1 MRKVEDILQ
10 KGLVSNVQSELD
22 EGGGGGGGN
31 TNGGGGGGSQVVIT
45 QIPNTPLSNFSG
57 KLQINCVVGDIAT
70 KTYSGEKIQ
79 ASIYINGQPS
89 GLVSP
94 SELKLTATDVFNN
107 GDYEITV
114 VGNGYQKSIE
124 KYVITLVTNP
134 DYIDNDNYRVTSFSG
149 EEKTNNLKIKGLS
162 TFESLPSINEQDPDY
177 GKTNFYQFKV
187 IHYINDIEQPDTIAE
202 INKDITFILQKTG
215 IPDDGGDDNLGN
227 VQTLTVSL
235 TGADSSAQLLIDN
248 IDGPGEIVTLKSGVN
263 NITTL
268 LGKIVTIQSNSVVLP
283 IQSLDRLNRWKKRKA
298 KGNSISRITKIS
310 VSADGYTSQTLSAV
324 TDTESVSTKITID
337 KAYLIDIETETIPE
351 ISTDVASI
359 SFVNPDVNRKHNINS
374 EIDTLIGIYKNEFTS
389 GVRVKFANEEI
400 TYSQLENG
408 ESALITIPQNKLAK
422 VGKYRIII
430 IPFTS
435 DGNDG
440 QPIELILNVVSET
453 YVGVPDI
460 RNINYPTLIKGP
472 DYVGTNVN
480 FKISYES
487 VNTDYVKICALGSS
501 QYTQAKA
508 AENVTLNYQQL
519 LNSPGAQYT
528 ESDGLISLILKLI
541 PYNEQG
547 NEVVV
552 GKEEFITIKFDKSEL
567 TIPRNVVINRLVD
580 GFISQLNTASL
591 VDESSKYLNHL
602 LHLPNDNKLI
612 TTWLGSEGSLI
623 LKLYEPLSTA
633 IQPNQQVWISK
644 LQSDPIIETINI
656 SGENESFCPPLKG
669 PNFSLEENNGV
680 AYQILD
686 DLIASGSITSNDIV
700 NNYLEGTNVNTTKL
714 NLQYVSGSDYTFK
727 AFSHFGSAEERA
739 ANFFYKVKLLE
750 TYKAKYE
757 ALIATTF
764 IPPYDGY
771 DGGILTENGFQVIT
785 EDGLFDVQ
793 WEIAQSSGVN
803 QAGEAKKVLNTI
815 NGILRNFDGFEN
827 FLYKSNNNLAYPKV
841 LYVHPITGLGTL
853 ILRDTTHAS
862 VTAWYNALIDEG
874 ANYDKYNPN
883 YLVNNIP
890 EFIREDYNNNDFIV
904 FLDMIGQHFDIVWAY
919 VKALD
924 NNKILEHKQISGLS
938 NTLVSQ
944 MLQSF
949 GWNPKNAFNSPFL
962 WEYAFGKTKDG
973 FQKYGMPLSE
983 ANDEVWRRIL
993 NNLPYLLK
1001 HKGTARAMKAI
1012 MACYGVPQSMLTI
1025 MEFGGPQDPTQG
1037 GTSKFTFD
1045 DRTAAFYLSGSLN
1058 VNGSSNIKVPWHEIN
1073 NVDYPNCIEFR
1084 ILPNELPTP
1093 IYTLISGS
1101 EWTLDLVQT
1110 TGSFGK
1116 LELNFGGDIS
1126 NSTYFASNYVSNIT
1140 GSPFTYSYTSSF
1152 TPSVV
1157 ISTATYSGED
1167 GVYAYGPD
1175 LKTGSLD
1182 FPISTEHYSQ
1192 VVINRHNSPDS
1203 SSWFEV
1209 WWGTSD
1215 GQRIITSVS
1224 MSIQTDDTQW
1234 ETGSYLQI
1242 GGNGFEG
1249 NLDEVRL
1256 WRVPLQRSKFEN
1268 HTLFPDAINGNS
1280 YTASTADL
1288 VFRLDFE
1295 KPKDRILDPYIKNVS
1310 ISEIYGEGSA
1320 TASNMYSAAT
1330 YPYQYIP
1337 YDRTVTANVPSLGF
1351 NYSNKVRFESA
1362 SLVTDLSYKTRAT
1375 KKAFDQAPIDT
1386 NRLGLFFS
1394 PIKELNMDILKAFG
1408 DFNIDNY
1415 IGNPSD
1421 EYRTTYKEL
1430 DTLRHYYFE
1439 RLENRDIYEYIRLVK
1454 YIDRSLFDT
1463 LIELAPARTN
1473 VVKGLLIEPHYLER
1487 SKIKWT
1493 KPVSERNDFESN
1505 IDTKKNITTVSD
1517 YLVEEANLNIDDVSQ
1532 LAGELNN
1539 YDSIIDI
1546 ANTSIVGQS
1555 IMYNGEILSSMT
1567 PDLEASAPFYDSA
1580 IQCPVGASLVGEA
1593 DSMTFTEIGMD
1604 PNSLANRGFGLYSKN
1619 GVAKLNYFDNIF
1631 GNHTS
1636 SRSNVYVVKEQY
1648 TQKILTQ
1655 VKGWPVNGAALG
1667 EPVRYVKTPVTLY
1680 RYKVSTL
1687 PFSGS
1692 ISIGNE
1698 IVGVETVRG
1707 YLPTHYK
1714 YVNNLSE
1721 GLRRSY
1727 FKGSVQ
1733 NSSTTPDGL
1742 SAVETFITNPNILK
1756 VAKTGR
1762 GSGEPILEVD

>member
-1 MRKVEDILQ
+1 MIAVEEILSDG
-10 KGLVSNVQSELD
+10 GLGK
-22 EGGGGGGGN
+22 EGGGGGGA
-31 TNGGGGGGSQVVIT
+31 GGGSGTGPNPRVIIT
-45 QIPNTPLSNFSG
+45 DIPNTPLTNFSG

-70 KTYSGEKIQ
+70 KTYSGEKTK
-79 ASIYINGQPS
+79 AAIYINGEPS
-89 GLVSP
+89 GLVTP
-94 SELKLTATDVFNN
+94 SEVKLSVNDIFNK

-124 KYVITLVTNP
+124 KYVITLVPNP
-134 DYIDNDNYRVTSFSG
+134 DYTDNATYKAIPYSESG
-149 EEKTNNLKIKGLS
+149 KTNNLKIRGLS
-162 TFESLPSINEQDPDY
+162 TFESLPSIDEQNPDY
-177 GKTNFYQFKV
+177 GNTKFYQFEI

-202 INKDITFILQKTG
+202 IDKDITFILQKTSTS
-215 IPDDGGDDNLGN
+215 DDGGDDNNLGN
-227 VQTLTVSL
+227 IQTLTVSL
-235 TGADSSAQLLIDN
+235 TGADNSAELLIDN
-248 IDGPGEIVTLKSGVN
+248 VDGPGEVVPLKSGVN
-263 NITTL
+263 TITTL
-268 LGKIVTIQSNSVVLP
+268 LGKIVTIQSDKP
-283 IQSLDRLNRWKKRKA
+283 SLIRIGKQT
-298 KGNSISRITKIS
+298 ISRITKLT

-337 KAYLIDIETETIPE
+337 KAYLIDIETETISA
-351 ISTDVASI
+351 ILSDVASI

-400 TYSQLENG
+400 TYPELEKG
-408 ESALITIPQNKLAK
+408 ESALISIPRSKLGI

-440 QPIELILNVVSET
+440 EPIELILNVVSET

-460 RNINYPTLIKGP
+460 RNINYPSLIKGP
-472 DYVGTNVN
+472 DYVGTDVN

-487 VNTDYVKICALGSS
+487 VNTDYVRICALGSS
-501 QYTQAKA
+501 QYTQATA
-508 AENVTLNYQQL
+508 AGNVTLNYNQL
-519 LNSPGAQYT
+519 LNSSGAQYT

-552 GKEEFITIKFDKSEL
+552 GKEEFITIQFDKSEL

-656 SGENESFCPPLKG
+656 TGENVSFCPPLKG

-700 NNYLEGTNVNTTKL
+700 NKYLEGTTVNTTKL
-714 NLQYVSGSDYTFK
+714 NLEYVSGSDYTFK
-727 AFSHFGSAEERA
+727 SFSHFGSAEERA

-771 DGGILTENGFQVIT
+771 NGGILTENGFQVIT

-853 ILRDTTHAS
+853 ILRETTHPL
-862 VTAWYNALIDEG
+862 VTAWYGAIIDEA

-919 VKALD
+919 IKALD
-924 NNKILEHKQISGLS
+924 RNKILEHKQISGLS

-1025 MEFGGPQDPTQG
+1025 MEFGGPQDPTQN

-1045 DRTAAFYLSGSLN
+1045 DRTAAFYLKGDLN
-1058 VNGSSNIKVPWHEIN
+1058 GNGSSNIKVPWHDIN
-1073 NVDYPNCIEFR
+1073 GGDYPNCIEFR
-1084 ILPNELPTP
+1084 ILPNELPSTT
-1093 IYTLISGS
+1093 YTLISGS

-1116 LELNFGGDIS
+1116 LELNFGGDQS
-1126 NSTYFASNYVSNIT
+1126 TSTYFAEPFASASNPATVYI
-1140 GSPFTYSYTSSF
+1140 SYINNE
-1152 TPSVV
+1152 P
-1157 ISTATYSGED
+1157 
-1167 GVYAYGPD
+1167 YAYGPD

-1280 YTASTADL
+1280 YTASTSDL

-1351 NYSNKVRFESA
+1351 TYSNKVRFESA

-1394 PIKELNMDILKAFG
+1394 PIKELNMDILKTFG

-1430 DTLRHYYFE
+1430 DTLRRYYFE

-1493 KPVSERNDFESN
+1493 KPVSERNDFETN
-1505 IDTKKNITTVSD
+1505 IDTKRNITTTSD
-1517 YLVEEANLNIDDVSQ
+1517 YLVEEASLIVDNTSQ
-1532 LAGELNN
+1532 LIGELNN
-1539 YDSIIDI
+1539 YDSVIDI
-1546 ANTSIVGQS
+1546 TDTSIVGEN
-1555 IMYNGEILSSMT
+1555 IMYNGEILNSIK
-1567 PDLEASAPFYDSA
+1567 PELEGSAPFYNSE

-1593 DSMTFTEIGMD
+1593 DTFTFTEIGMD

-1619 GVAKLNYFDNIF
+1619 GVTKLNYFDNIF

-1636 SRSNVYVVKEQY
+1636 SRSNVYIVKEQY

-1655 VKGWPVNGAALG
+1655 VKGWPVNGAALN
-1667 EPVRYVKTPVTLY
+1667 EPVRYEKVPVTLY

-1698 IVGVETVRG
+1698 IVGVETFKG

-1727 FKGSVQ
+1727 FKGSIQ

>member
-1 MRKVEDILQ
+1 MKAVEDIMIDD
-10 KGLVSNVQSELD
+10 GL
-22 EGGGGGGGN
+22 GGGGG
-31 TNGGGGGGSQVVIT
+31 TGGGGTGGGGTGGGGTGGGTPTPTVFIT
-45 QIPNTPLSNFSG
+45 DIPNTPLTNLYG
-57 KLQINCVVGDIAT
+57 NLQIKCKSNKGTDV
-70 KTYSGEKIQ
+70 K
-79 ASIYINGQPS
+79 ASVYINAQPS
-89 GLVSP
+89 SIITPNKITLNYR
-94 SELKLTATDVFNN
+94 DIFNN

-114 VGNGYQKSIE
+114 LENGYQTGIE
-124 KYVITLVTNP
+124 KYVVTLVPNPEYNDNPTYKAIPYTNP
-134 DYIDNDNYRVTSFSG
+134 LTR
-149 EEKTNNLKIKGLS
+149 NNLKIRGLS
-162 TFESLPSINEQDPDY
+162 IFESLPSINEENPDY
-177 GKTNFYQFKV
+177 GQTNFYQFKI
-187 IHYINDIEQPDTIAE
+187 IHYINDIEQPNTIAE
-202 INKDITFILQKTG
+202 IDKDITFILEKSG
-215 IPDDGGDDNLGN
+215 ASEGGDDSLGN
-227 VQTLTVSL
+227 IQTLTVSL
-235 TGADSSAQLLIDN
+235 TGADNSAELIIDD
-248 IDGPGEIVTLKSGVN
+248 IDGAGEVVPLKSGIN

-268 LGKIVTIQSNSVVLP
+268 LGKIVTIQSNKP
-283 IQSLDRLNRWKKRKA
+283 ARIRIGKQT
-298 KGNSISRITKIS
+298 ISRITKIS
-310 VSADGYTSQTLSAV
+310 VSADGLTSQTLSAV

-337 KAYLIDIETETIPE
+337 KAYSVDIETETTSA
-351 ISTDVASI
+351 ISSDVASI
-359 SFVNPDVNRKHNINS
+359 SFVNPDLNRKHNINS
-374 EIDTLIGIYKNEFTS
+374 EIDTLIGIFKNEFTS
-389 GVRVKFANEEI
+389 GVRVKFGNEEI
-400 TYSQLENG
+400 TYSQLEKG
-408 ESALITIPQNKLAK
+408 ESALIAIPRSKLAI

-501 QYTQAKA
+501 QYTQATA
-508 AENVTLNYQQL
+508 AGIVTLNYQQL

-750 TYKAKYE
+750 TYKAKYD

-771 DGGILTENGFQVIT
+771 NGGILTENGFQVIT

-924 NNKILEHKQISGLS
+924 RNKILEHKQISGLS

-1025 MEFGGPQDPTQG
+1025 MEFGGPQDPTQN

-1045 DRTAAFYLSGSLN
+1045 DRTAAFYLKGDLN
-1058 VNGSSNIKVPWHEIN
+1058 GNGSSNIKVPWHEIN

-1084 ILPNELPTP
+1084 ILPNELPSTSCKWWIARIP
-1093 IYTLISGS
+1093 CIRPFCEKSMIRRWSCITA
-1101 EWTLDLVQT
+1101 
-1110 TGSFGK
+1110 GK
-1116 LELNFGGDIS
+1116 
-1126 NSTYFASNYVSNIT
+1126 
-1140 GSPFTYSYTSSF
+1140 
-1152 TPSVV
+1152 
-1157 ISTATYSGED
+1157 
-1167 GVYAYGPD
+1167 
-1175 LKTGSLD
+1175 
-1182 FPISTEHYSQ
+1182 
-1192 VVINRHNSPDS
+1192 
-1203 SSWFEV
+1203 
-1209 WWGTSD
+1209 
-1215 GQRIITSVS
+1215 
-1224 MSIQTDDTQW
+1224 
-1234 ETGSYLQI
+1234 
-1242 GGNGFEG
+1242 
-1249 NLDEVRL
+1249 
-1256 WRVPLQRSKFEN
+1256 
-1268 HTLFPDAINGNS
+1268 
-1280 YTASTADL
+1280 
-1288 VFRLDFE
+1288 
-1295 KPKDRILDPYIKNVS
+1295 
-1310 ISEIYGEGSA
+1310 
-1320 TASNMYSAAT
+1320 
-1330 YPYQYIP
+1330 
-1337 YDRTVTANVPSLGF
+1337 
-1351 NYSNKVRFESA
+1351 
-1362 SLVTDLSYKTRAT
+1362 
-1375 KKAFDQAPIDT
+1375 
-1386 NRLGLFFS
+1386 
-1394 PIKELNMDILKAFG
+1394 
-1408 DFNIDNY
+1408 
-1415 IGNPSD
+1415 
-1421 EYRTTYKEL
+1421 
-1430 DTLRHYYFE
+1430 
-1439 RLENRDIYEYIRLVK
+1439 
-1454 YIDRSLFDT
+1454 
-1463 LIELAPARTN
+1463 
-1473 VVKGLLIEPHYLER
+1473 
-1487 SKIKWT
+1487 
-1493 KPVSERNDFESN
+1493 
-1505 IDTKKNITTVSD
+1505 
-1517 YLVEEANLNIDDVSQ
+1517 
-1532 LAGELNN
+1532 
-1539 YDSIIDI
+1539 
-1546 ANTSIVGQS
+1546 
-1555 IMYNGEILSSMT
+1555 
-1567 PDLEASAPFYDSA
+1567 
-1580 IQCPVGASLVGEA
+1580 
-1593 DSMTFTEIGMD
+1593 
-1604 PNSLANRGFGLYSKN
+1604 
-1619 GVAKLNYFDNIF
+1619 
-1631 GNHTS
+1631 
-1636 SRSNVYVVKEQY
+1636 
-1648 TQKILTQ
+1648 
-1655 VKGWPVNGAALG
+1655 
-1667 EPVRYVKTPVTLY
+1667 
-1680 RYKVSTL
+1680 
-1687 PFSGS
+1687 
-1692 ISIGNE
+1692 
-1698 IVGVETVRG
+1698 
-1707 YLPTHYK
+1707 
-1714 YVNNLSE
+1714 
-1721 GLRRSY
+1721 
-1727 FKGSVQ
+1727 
-1733 NSSTTPDGL
+1733 
-1742 SAVETFITNPNILK
+1742 
-1756 VAKTGR
+1756 
-1762 GSGEPILEVD
+1762 

>member
-1 MRKVEDILQ
+1 MIAVEEILSDG
-10 KGLVSNVQSELD
+10 GLGGGSGGGQGGGTGGGGT
-22 EGGGGGGGN
+22 GGGGG
-31 TNGGGGGGSQVVIT
+31 TPTPRVYIT
-45 QIPNTPLSNFSG
+45 DLANTPLSNFSG
-57 KLQINCVVGDIAT
+57 KLNINCVVGDILS

-79 ASIYINGQPS
+79 ASIYINEQPS

-94 SELKLTATDVFNN
+94 SELKLSARDIFTN
-107 GDYEITV
+107 GDYVIKV
-114 VGNGYQKSIE
+114 VGNGYQNSTE
-124 KYVITLVTNP
+124 KYVITLVPNP
-134 DYIDNDNYRVTSFSG
+134 DYTDNQTYAAIPFAG
-149 EEKTNNLKIKGLS
+149 EGQTNNLKIIGLS
-162 TFESLPSINEQDPDY
+162 KFEFLPTINENDPDY
-177 GKTNFYQFKV
+177 GNTNFYQFKI
-187 IHYINDIEQPDTIAE
+187 IHYINDIQQTETIAE
-202 INKDITFILQKTG
+202 IDKDITFILQKSVAS
-215 IPDDGGDDNLGN
+215 DDGGDDNLGN
-227 VQTLTVSL
+227 VQTLTVVL
-235 TGADSSAQLLIDN
+235 TGAEGSAQLLIDN
-248 IDGPGEIVTLKSGVN
+248 ADEPGETVALKSGVN
-263 NITTL
+263 SITTL
-268 LGKIVTIQSNSVVLP
+268 IGKIVTIKSNSV
-283 IQSLDRLNRWKKRKA
+283 
-298 KGNSISRITKIS
+298 GNTISRITEIG
-310 VSADGYTSQTLSAV
+310 VSADGYTSEKLLAV

-337 KAYLIDIETETIPE
+337 KTYVVDIQTETIPV
-351 ISTDVASI
+351 ISLDKPSI
-359 SFVNPDVNRKHNINS
+359 SFVNPDLNRKHNINS
-374 EIDTLIGIYKNEFTS
+374 EIDAYIGIYKNQFTE

-400 TYSQLENG
+400 TYSDLAAG
-408 ESALITIPQNKLAK
+408 ESALIAIPLAK
-422 VGKYRIII
+422 LPTVGKYRIII
-430 IPFTS
+430 IPFGSRNAIAALTQS
-435 DGNDG
+435 GNDG
-440 QPIELILNVVSET
+440 DPIELILNVVSET

-472 DYVGTNVN
+472 DYVGTDVN

-487 VNTDYVKICALGSS
+487 VSTDYVRISVLGSS
-501 QYTQAKA
+501 QHTQATA
-508 AENVTLNYQQL
+508 AGNVTLNYQQL

-528 ESDGLISLILKLI
+528 ESDGLISLTLKLV

-552 GKEEFITIKFDKSEL
+552 GKEEFITIQFDKSEL
-567 TIPRNVVINRLVD
+567 TIPRNVVINRLLD

-656 SGENESFCPPLKG
+656 TGENASFCPPLKG

-727 AFSHFGSAEERA
+727 SFSHFGSAEERA

-750 TYKAKYE
+750 TYKARYE

-771 DGGILTENGFQVIT
+771 NGGILTENGFQVIT

-862 VTAWYNALIDEG
+862 VTAWYNALIDEA

-1045 DRTAAFYLSGSLN
+1045 DRTAAFYLKGDLN
-1058 VNGSSNIKVPWHEIN
+1058 GNGSSNIKVPWHEIN
-1073 NVDYPNCIEFR
+1073 NVDYPNSIEFR

-1126 NSTYFASNYVSNIT
+1126 NSTYFEEPFAS
-1140 GSPFTYSYTSSF
+1140 GSPVVTTVYISPESS
-1152 TPSVV
+1152 
-1157 ISTATYSGED
+1157 

-1209 WWGTSD
+1209 WWGTSN

-1268 HTLFPDAINGNS
+1268 HTLFPDAINGNDFDS
-1280 YTASTADL
+1280 STKDL

-1295 KPKDRILDPYIKNVS
+1295 YPKDRVLDPYVKNVS
-1310 ISEIYGEGSA
+1310 INEIYGEGSA
-1320 TASNMYSAAT
+1320 TASNMWVNPT

-1439 RLENRDIYEYIRLVK
+1439 RLDNRDIYEYIRLVK

-1473 VVKGLLIEPHYLER
+1473 VVKGLLIEPHFLER

-1493 KPVSERNDFESN
+1493 KPVSERNDFESI
-1505 IDTKKNITTVSD
+1505 IDTKRNITTTSD
-1517 YLVEEANLNIDDVSQ
+1517 YLVEEANLDVDNISQ

-1539 YDSIIDI
+1539 YDSVIDI
-1546 ANTSIVGQS
+1546 ADTSIIGQS
-1555 IMYNGEILSSMT
+1555 IMYNGEILNSVK
-1567 PDLEASAPFYDSA
+1567 PELEASAPFFDTK

-1619 GVAKLNYFDNIF
+1619 GVSKINYFDNIF

-1648 TQKILTQ
+1648 TQKINTQ
-1655 VKGWPVNGAALG
+1655 VKGWPVNGAALN
-1667 EPVRYVKTPVTLY
+1667 EPVRYEKVPVTLY
-1680 RYKVSTL
+1680 RYRVSTL

-1692 ISIGNE
+1692 ITIGNDVAE
-1698 IVGVETVRG
+1698 VQTFKG

>member
-1 MRKVEDILQ
+1 MIVVDEILSDD
-10 KGLVSNVQSELD
+10 GL
-22 EGGGGGGGN
+22 GGGGTGDGNRGGGN
-31 TNGGGGGGSQVVIT
+31 GGGVTPTPKVFIT
-45 QIPNTPLSNFSG
+45 DIPNTPLTNLYG
-57 KLQINCVVGDIAT
+57 NLQIKC
-70 KTYSGEKIQ
+70 KTNTGKDVQ
-79 ASIYINGQPS
+79 ASIYINEQFS
-89 GLVSP
+89 GIITVNKITLSYR
-94 SELKLTATDVFNN
+94 DIFNN
-107 GDYEITV
+107 GDYVITV

-124 KYVITLVTNP
+124 KYVITLVPNP
-134 DYIDNDNYRVTSFSG
+134 AYDDNPVYTATPYSESG
-149 EEKTNNLKIKGLS
+149 KTNNLKIIGLS
-162 TFESLPSINEQDPDY
+162 TFESLPSIDEQNPDY
-177 GKTNFYQFKV
+177 GSTNFYQFKV
-187 IHYINDIEQPDTIAE
+187 IHYINNIEQPGTIAE
-202 INKDITFILQKTG
+202 IDKDITFILEKG
-215 IPDDGGDDNLGN
+215 SASDDSGDDNLGN
-227 VQTLTVSL
+227 IQTLTVSL
-235 TGADSSAQLLIDN
+235 TGADNSAELLIDDV
-248 IDGPGEIVTLKSGVN
+248 DGPGEVVKLKSGIN
-263 NITTL
+263 TITTL
-268 LGKIVTIQSNSVVLP
+268 LGKIVTIQSDKP
-283 IQSLDRLNRWKKRKA
+283 SLIRIGKQTL
-298 KGNSISRITKIS
+298 SRITKLS
-310 VSADGYTSQTLSAV
+310 VSADGYTNQTLSAV
-324 TDTESVSTKITID
+324 TDTESISTKITID
-337 KAYLIDIETETIPE
+337 KAYLIDIETETISA
-351 ISTDVASI
+351 ISSDVASI
-359 SFVNPDVNRKHNINS
+359 SFVNSDVNRKHNINS

-400 TYSQLENG
+400 TYSELEKG
-408 ESALITIPQNKLAK
+408 ESALISIPQSKLGI
-422 VGKYRIII
+422 VGKYRVIV

-440 QPIELILNVVSET
+440 EPIELMLNVVSET

-460 RNINYPTLIKGP
+460 RNINYPSLIKGP

-487 VNTDYVKICALGSS
+487 VNTDYVKICVLGSS
-501 QYTQAKA
+501 QYTQATA
-508 AENVTLNYQQL
+508 AGIVTLNYNQL
-519 LNSPGAQYT
+519 LNSSGAQYT

-552 GKEEFITIKFDKSEL
+552 GKEEFITIQFDKSEL
-567 TIPRNVVINRLVD
+567 TIPRNVVVNRLVD

-602 LHLPNDNKLI
+602 LHLPTDNKLI

-656 SGENESFCPPLKG
+656 TGENVSFCPPLKG

-700 NNYLEGTNVNTTKL
+700 NKYLEGTNVNTTKL
-714 NLQYVSGSDYTFK
+714 NLEYVSGSDYTFK
-727 AFSHFGSAEERA
+727 SFSHFGSAEERA

-771 DGGILTENGFQVIT
+771 NGGILTENGFQVIT

-841 LYVHPITGLGTL
+841 VYIHPITGLGTL
-853 ILRDTTHAS
+853 ILRETTHS
-862 VTAWYNALIDEG
+862 LVTAWYGSLIDES

-919 VKALD
+919 IGALD
-924 NNKILEHKQISGLS
+924 RNKILEHKQISGIS

-949 GWNPKNAFNSPFL
+949 GWNAKNAFNSPFL

-1025 MEFGGPQDPTQG
+1025 MEFGGPQDPTQN

-1045 DRTAAFYLSGSLN
+1045 DRTAAFYLKGDLN
-1058 VNGSSNIKVPWHEIN
+1058 GNGSSNIQVPWHDIN
-1073 NVDYPNCIEFR
+1073 GGDYPNCIEFR
-1084 ILPNELPTP
+1084 ILPNELPNP

-1126 NSTYFASNYVSNIT
+1126 NSTYFAEPFAS
-1140 GSPFTYSYTSSF
+1140 GSPVVTTVYISPESS
-1152 TPSVV
+1152 
-1157 ISTATYSGED
+1157 
-1167 GVYAYGPD
+1167 GVYAFGPD

-1192 VVINRHNSPDS
+1192 VVINRHNSYDS

-1256 WRVPLQRSKFEN
+1256 WKVPLQRSKFEN

-1330 YPYQYIP
+1330 YPYQYVP

-1351 NYSNKVRFESA
+1351 TYSNKVRFESA

-1473 VVKGLLIEPHYLER
+1473 VVKGLLIEPHFLER

-1505 IDTKKNITTVSD
+1505 IDTKKNITTISD
-1517 YLVEEANLNIDDVSQ
+1517 YLVEEANLNIDDISQ

-1539 YDSIIDI
+1539 YDSVIDI
-1546 ANTSIVGQS
+1546 TDTSMIIGQS
-1555 IMYNGEILSSMT
+1555 IMYNGEILNSIK
-1567 PDLEASAPFYDSA
+1567 PELEASAPFFDSI

-1604 PNSLANRGFGLYSKN
+1604 PNSLANRGFGIYSKN

-1636 SRSNVYVVKEQY
+1636 SRSNVYVVKEEY

-1655 VKGWPVNGAALG
+1655 VKGWPTNGAALN
-1667 EPVRYVKTPVTLY
+1667 EPVKYEKVPVTLY
-1680 RYKVSTL
+1680 RYRVSTL

-1692 ISIGNE
+1692 ITIGNGISE
-1698 IVGVETVRG
+1698 VQTFNG

-1742 SAVETFITNPNILK
+1742 SAVETFVTNPNILK

-1762 GSGEPILEVD
+1762 GSGEPILEVE

>member
-1045 DRTAAFYLSGSLN
+1045 DRTAAFYLSGS
-1058 VNGSSNIKVPWHEIN
+1058 S
-1073 NVDYPNCIEFR
+1073 
-1084 ILPNELPTP
+1084 
-1093 IYTLISGS
+1093 
-1101 EWTLDLVQT
+1101 
-1110 TGSFGK
+1110 
-1116 LELNFGGDIS
+1116 
-1126 NSTYFASNYVSNIT
+1126 
-1140 GSPFTYSYTSSF
+1140 
-1152 TPSVV
+1152 
-1157 ISTATYSGED
+1157 
-1167 GVYAYGPD
+1167 
-1175 LKTGSLD
+1175 
-1182 FPISTEHYSQ
+1182 
-1192 VVINRHNSPDS
+1192 
-1203 SSWFEV
+1203 
-1209 WWGTSD
+1209 
-1215 GQRIITSVS
+1215 
-1224 MSIQTDDTQW
+1224 
-1234 ETGSYLQI
+1234 
-1242 GGNGFEG
+1242 
-1249 NLDEVRL
+1249 
-1256 WRVPLQRSKFEN
+1256 
-1268 HTLFPDAINGNS
+1268 
-1280 YTASTADL
+1280 
-1288 VFRLDFE
+1288 
-1295 KPKDRILDPYIKNVS
+1295 
-1310 ISEIYGEGSA
+1310 
-1320 TASNMYSAAT
+1320 
-1330 YPYQYIP
+1330 
-1337 YDRTVTANVPSLGF
+1337 
-1351 NYSNKVRFESA
+1351 
-1362 SLVTDLSYKTRAT
+1362 
-1375 KKAFDQAPIDT
+1375 
-1386 NRLGLFFS
+1386 
-1394 PIKELNMDILKAFG
+1394 
-1408 DFNIDNY
+1408 
-1415 IGNPSD
+1415 
-1421 EYRTTYKEL
+1421 
-1430 DTLRHYYFE
+1430 
-1439 RLENRDIYEYIRLVK
+1439 
-1454 YIDRSLFDT
+1454 
-1463 LIELAPARTN
+1463 
-1473 VVKGLLIEPHYLER
+1473 
-1487 SKIKWT
+1487 
-1493 KPVSERNDFESN
+1493 
-1505 IDTKKNITTVSD
+1505 
-1517 YLVEEANLNIDDVSQ
+1517 
-1532 LAGELNN
+1532 
-1539 YDSIIDI
+1539 
-1546 ANTSIVGQS
+1546 
-1555 IMYNGEILSSMT
+1555 
-1567 PDLEASAPFYDSA
+1567 
-1580 IQCPVGASLVGEA
+1580 
-1593 DSMTFTEIGMD
+1593 
-1604 PNSLANRGFGLYSKN
+1604 
-1619 GVAKLNYFDNIF
+1619 
-1631 GNHTS
+1631 
-1636 SRSNVYVVKEQY
+1636 
-1648 TQKILTQ
+1648 
-1655 VKGWPVNGAALG
+1655 
-1667 EPVRYVKTPVTLY
+1667 
-1680 RYKVSTL
+1680 
-1687 PFSGS
+1687 
-1692 ISIGNE
+1692 
-1698 IVGVETVRG
+1698 
-1707 YLPTHYK
+1707 
-1714 YVNNLSE
+1714 
-1721 GLRRSY
+1721 
-1727 FKGSVQ
+1727 
-1733 NSSTTPDGL
+1733 
-1742 SAVETFITNPNILK
+1742 
-1756 VAKTGR
+1756 
-1762 GSGEPILEVD
+1762 

>member
-1 MRKVEDILQ
+1 MIAVEEILSDG
-10 KGLVSNVQSELD
+10 GLGRGETDGGGGGGAN
-22 EGGGGGGGN
+22 GGGGGGGA
-31 TNGGGGGGSQVVIT
+31 TSGGTETGTGGTPPAMVYLT
-45 QIPNTPLSNFSG
+45 DKPNTPLSNFSG
-57 KLQINCVVGDIAT
+57 KLQIKCVIGDILS

-79 ASIYINGQPS
+79 ASIYINEQSS

-94 SELKLTATDVFNN
+94 SEIKLSARDIFNN
-107 GDYEITV
+107 GDYNIKV
-114 VGNGYQKSIE
+114 VGNGYKKSVE
-124 KYVITLVTNP
+124 NYVITLIPSPNYNV
-134 DYIDNDNYRVTSFSG
+134 NDNPVYTAIPFS
-149 EEKTNNLKIKGLS
+149 EEGKTNNLKIIGLS
-162 TFESLPSINEQDPDY
+162 KFEFLPTIDENNPEY
-177 GKTNFYQFKV
+177 GNTNFYEFKI
-187 IHYINDIEQPDTIAE
+187 IHYINGIVQPETIAE
-202 INKDITFILQKTG
+202 IDKDITFILEKAGAT
-215 IPDDGGDDNLGN
+215 DDGEDNLGN
-227 VQTLTVSL
+227 VQALTVVL
-235 TGADSSAQLLIDN
+235 TGADGSAQLLIDN
-248 IDGPGEIVTLKSGVN
+248 ADGTAGETVTLNSGVN
-263 NITTL
+263 GITTL
-268 LGKIVTIQSNSVVLP
+268 IGKIVTIKSNSV
-283 IQSLDRLNRWKKRKA
+283 
-298 KGNSISRITKIS
+298 GNTISRITEIA
-310 VSADGYTSQTLSAV
+310 VSANGYTSEKLLAV

-337 KAYLIDIETETIPE
+337 KTYVVDIQTETIPV
-351 ISTDVASI
+351 ISLDKPSI
-359 SFVNPDVNRKHNINS
+359 SFVNPDLNRKHNINS
-374 EIDTLIGIYKNEFTS
+374 EIDAYIGIYKNEFTE
-389 GVRVKFANEEI
+389 GVRVKFANEEL
-400 TYSQLENG
+400 TYSNLAAG
-408 ESALITIPQNKLAK
+408 ESALINIPLAK
-422 VGKYRIII
+422 LPTVGKYRIII

-435 DGNDG
+435 NGNDG
-440 QPIELILNVVSET
+440 DPIELMLNVVSET

-487 VNTDYVKICALGSS
+487 VSTDYVRISVLGSS
-501 QYTQAKA
+501 QHTQATSA
-508 AENVTLNYQQL
+508 GNVTLNYQQL

-528 ESDGLISLILKLI
+528 ESDGLISLTLKLV

-552 GKEEFITIKFDKSEL
+552 GKEEFITIQFDKSEL

-656 SGENESFCPPLKG
+656 TGENASFCPPLKG

-727 AFSHFGSAEERA
+727 SFSHFGSAEERA

-750 TYKAKYE
+750 TYKARYE

-771 DGGILTENGFQVIT
+771 NGGILTENGFQVIT

-862 VTAWYNALIDEG
+862 VTAWYNVLIDEA

-924 NNKILEHKQISGLS
+924 NNKILEHKQINGLS

-1045 DRTAAFYLSGSLN
+1045 DRTAAFYLKGDLN
-1058 VNGSSNIKVPWHEIN
+1058 GNGSSNIKVPWHEIN
-1073 NVDYPNCIEFR
+1073 SVDYPNCIEFR

-1093 IYTLISGS
+1093 VYTLISGS

-1126 NSTYFASNYVSNIT
+1126 NSTYFSES
-1140 GSPFTYSYTSSF
+1140 
-1152 TPSVV
+1152 
-1157 ISTATYSGED
+1157 ISTPASYYIQYINDEP
-1167 GVYAYGPD
+1167 YAYGPD

-1242 GGNGFEG
+1242 GGNGFQG

-1256 WRVPLQRSKFEN
+1256 WKVPLQRSKFEN

-1430 DTLRHYYFE
+1430 DTLRRYYFE
-1439 RLENRDIYEYIRLVK
+1439 RLDNRDIYEYIRLVK

-1473 VVKGLLIEPHYLER
+1473 VVKGLLIEPHFLER

-1493 KPVSERNDFESN
+1493 KPVSERNDFESI
-1505 IDTKKNITTVSD
+1505 IDTKRNITTTSD
-1517 YLVEEANLNIDDVSQ
+1517 YLVEEANLDVDNISQ

-1539 YDSIIDI
+1539 YDSVIDI
-1546 ANTSIVGQS
+1546 ADTSIVGQS
-1555 IMYNGEILSSMT
+1555 IMYNGEILNSIK
-1567 PDLEASAPFYDSA
+1567 PELEASAPFFDTK
-1580 IQCPVGASLVGEA
+1580 IQCPIGASLVGEA

-1619 GVAKLNYFDNIF
+1619 GVSKINYFDNIF

-1648 TQKILTQ
+1648 TQKINTQ
-1655 VKGWPVNGAALG
+1655 VKGWPVNGAALN
-1667 EPVRYVKTPVTLY
+1667 EPVRYEKVPVTLY
-1680 RYKVSTL
+1680 RYRVSTL

-1692 ISIGNE
+1692 ITIGNDVAE
-1698 IVGVETVRG
+1698 VQTFKG

>member
-1 MRKVEDILQ
+1 MIAVEEILSDD
-10 KGLVSNVQSELD
+10 GL
-22 EGGGGGGGN
+22 GGGG
-31 TNGGGGGGSQVVIT
+31 TGGGGTGGGGTGPSPRVIIT
-45 QIPNTPLSNFSG
+45 DIPNTPLSNFLG
-57 KLQINCVVGDIAT
+57 KLQINCVVGDAIS
-70 KTYSGEKIQ
+70 KIYSGEKIN
-79 ASIYINGQPS
+79 ASIYINGEPS

-94 SELKLTATDVFNN
+94 SEIKLSAKDIFTN

-124 KYVITLVTNP
+124 KYVITLVPNP
-134 DYIDNDNYRVTSFSG
+134 DYTDNATYKAIPYTNPLTR
-149 EEKTNNLKIKGLS
+149 NNLKIRGLS
-162 TFESLPSINEQDPDY
+162 TFESLPSIDEQNPDY
-177 GKTNFYQFKV
+177 GNTNFYEFEI

-202 INKDITFILQKTG
+202 IDKDIIFVLQKTG
-215 IPDDGGDDNLGN
+215 ASDGGGGDDLGN
-227 VQTLTVSL
+227 IQTLTVSL
-235 TGADSSAQLLIDN
+235 TGADNSAELLIDN
-248 IDGPGEIVTLKSGVN
+248 VDGPGEVVRLKSGIN
-263 NITTL
+263 TITTL
-268 LGKIVTIQSNSVVLP
+268 LGKIVTIQSDKP
-283 IQSLDRLNRWKKRKA
+283 A
-298 KGNSISRITKIS
+298 KVRIGKQTISRITKLS

-324 TDTESVSTKITID
+324 TDTESISTKITID
-337 KAYLIDIETETIPE
+337 KAYLIDIETETISE
-351 ISTDVASI
+351 ISSDVASI

-400 TYSQLENG
+400 TYSELETG
-408 ESALITIPQNKLAK
+408 ESALIAIPRSKLGI
-422 VGKYRIII
+422 VGNYRIII
-430 IPFTS
+430 IPFTN

-440 QPIELILNVVSET
+440 EPIELMLNVVSET

-460 RNINYPTLIKGP
+460 RNINYPSLIKGP
-472 DYVGTNVN
+472 DYVGTDVN

-487 VNTDYVKICALGSS
+487 VNTDYVRISTLGSS
-501 QYTQAKA
+501 QYTQATA
-508 AENVTLNYQQL
+508 AGNVTLNYNQL

-552 GKEEFITIKFDKSEL
+552 GKEEFITIQFDKSEL

-580 GFISQLNTASL
+580 GFVSQLNTASL

-656 SGENESFCPPLKG
+656 TGENVSFCPPLKG

-771 DGGILTENGFQVIT
+771 NGGILTENGFQVIT

-853 ILRDTTHAS
+853 ILRDTTHPS

-924 NNKILEHKQISGLS
+924 RNKILEHKQISGLS

-962 WEYAFGKTKDG
+962 WEYAFGKTRDG

-1025 MEFGGPQDPTQG
+1025 MEFGGPQDPTQN

-1045 DRTAAFYLSGSLN
+1045 DRTAAFYLKGNLN
-1058 VNGSSNIKVPWHEIN
+1058 GNGSSNIKVPWHEIN

-1126 NSTYFASNYVSNIT
+1126 NSTYFAEPFAS
-1140 GSPFTYSYTSSF
+1140 GSP
-1152 TPSVV
+1152 VV
-1157 ISTATYSGED
+1157 TTVYISPEAS

-1310 ISEIYGEGSA
+1310 ISEIYGEASA

-1362 SLVTDLSYKTRAT
+1362 SLVTHLSYKTRAT

-1394 PIKELNMDILKAFG
+1394 PIKELNMDILKTFG

-1421 EYRTTYKEL
+1421 EYKTTYKEL

-1473 VVKGLLIEPHYLER
+1473 VVKGLLIEPHFLER

-1505 IDTKKNITTVSD
+1505 IDTKKNITTISD
-1517 YLVEEANLNIDDVSQ
+1517 YLVEEANLNVDDVSQ

-1539 YDSIIDI
+1539 YDSVIDI
-1546 ANTSIVGQS
+1546 SNTSIVGDN
-1555 IMYNGEILSSMT
+1555 IMYNGEILGSMT
-1567 PDLEASAPFYDSA
+1567 PDLEASAPFYDTK
-1580 IQCPVGASLVGEA
+1580 IQCPVGASLIGEA

-1619 GVAKLNYFDNIF
+1619 GVTKLNYFDNIF

-1648 TQKILTQ
+1648 TKKINTQ
-1655 VKGWPVNGAALG
+1655 VKGWPVNGAALN
-1667 EPVRYVKTPVTLY
+1667 EPVRYERVPVTLY
-1680 RYKVSTL
+1680 RYRVSTL

-1692 ISIGNE
+1692 VSIGNE
-1698 IVGVETVRG
+1698 IVSVETFKG